1 MDNKS
6 TGVPKML
13 LTILPKCQIIDVR
26 EGADGLQIRK
36 FDWKDLANVI
46 SGKAVAWVS
55 DCKEGECSDSWV
67 RKWLFTFSTEVSSS
81 VLHCMV
87 VLSHTSSA

>member
-1 MDNKS
+1 MDNTS
-6 TGVPKML
+6 ARVPKML

-26 EGADGLQIRK
+26 EDADGLQIRK

-55 DCKEGECSDSWV
+55 DTCTSHD
-67 RKWLFTFSTEVSSS
+67 
-81 VLHCMV
+81 
-87 VLSHTSSA
+87 LSLISLVTSPS